1 MKNIVELVNSLP
13 NMLPLKPATAAQIED
28 AEKQINLKFAEEY
41 KEYLLNFGAIMAD
54 GIELSGIAKSEYRNV
69 VMVTKKEWNLNSKV
83 PHYMY
88 VIENARVDGIIIW
101 QDEKGLIYRTTYD
114 TEPIKISKSL
124 FEYISTRK

>member
-13 NMLPLKPATAAQIED
+13 NMLPLKPATVAQIED

-41 KEYLLNFGAIMAD
+41 KEYLLNFGAILAD

-69 VMVTKKEWNLNSKV
+69 VMVTKREWNLNSKV
-83 PHYMY
+83 PHHMY

-101 QDEKGLIYRTTYD
+101 QDEKGVIYRTTYD
-114 TEPIKISKSL
+114 TEPIRISKSL